1 MNEILYIII
10 DTLKFGIPYSL
21 LALGIFIS
29 YRLLDFADLSTE
41 GTFTLGGVIIAVCL
55 AHSVNP
61 FLATI
66 LVVLSGFIA
75 GFFTGFLHSKLHI
88 PSLLSGII
96 TMTALFSLNMV
107 ILGLADGKS
116 FSTFFNLSDFKG
128 VFDSFLAF
136 FKTPNYNMIFISL
149 ITVVIVVILL
159 YYFFGTEIGMSIRAT
174 GMNKKMARSNGINT
188 SIMMMVGLGI
198 SNALIA
204 LSGSFF
210 AQISGSASNVMGV
223 GVLVIG
229 LASIMIGEAIFGK
242 KTFKNWLISVS
253 LGAIIYYLIIVV
265 ALRLGLPDYYLKLL
279 YAFLIVIILAVPYL
293 KKGVKQHVEN

>member
-1 MNEILYIII
+1 MNELIYILI
-10 DTLKFGIPYSL
+10 DTLKFGIPYSI

-55 AHSVNP
+55 AHKVDP
-61 FLATI
+61 FLATL
-66 LVVLSGFIA
+66 LVILSGFIA
-75 GFFTGFLHSKLHI
+75 GFFTGLLHTKLHI

-96 TMTALFSLNMV
+96 IMTALFSLNMV
-107 ILGLADGKS
+107 ILGIADGSS
-116 FSTFFNLSDFKG
+116 FATFFNLSEFKSI
-128 VFDSFLAF
+128 FDSFLAF
-136 FKTPNYNMIFISL
+136 FNKPNYNMIFISL
-149 ITVVIVVILL
+149 IIVIIVMILL
-159 YYFFGTEIGMSIRAT
+159 YYFFGNEIGMSIRAT
-174 GMNKKMARSNGINT
+174 GMNKKMASSNGINT

-198 SNALIA
+198 SNALIS
-204 LSGSFF
+204 LSGSLF

-242 KTFKNWLISVS
+242 RTFKNWLISVS
-253 LGAIIYYLIIVV
+253 LGAIIYYLIIVI

-279 YAFLIVIILAVPYL
+279 YASLIVVILTVPYL
-293 KKGVKQHVEN
+293 KGGRKHVKN